1 MRAGRGLFA
10 DDDGHATVLGA
21 FVIAALAGVLVLVI
35 YVGGAVLARH
45 RAQSAA
51 DLSALA
57 AAIDHVAGEVDPC
70 ASARNLAGRQSSGA
84 ELVGCRIVGE
94 DVVVTVRVPVEL
106 GSFGTNDATA
116 QARAGPVG

>member
-1 MRAGRGLFA
+1 MRPGGRLIA

-21 FVIAALAGVLVLVI
+21 FVIAALAAVLVMVI

-57 AAIDHVAGEVDPC
+57 AAIDHVAGETDPC
-70 ASARNLAGRQSSGA
+70 VAAQDLTRRQGIGA
-84 ELVGCRIVGE
+84 ELVGCGVDGD
-94 DVVVTVRVPVEL
+94 DVLVTVRVPVEL
-106 GSFGTNDATA
+106 GGFGTRGATA
-116 QARAGPVG
+116 RARAGPVG

>member
-1 MRAGRGLFA
+1 MTPGSRLIA
-10 DDDGHATVLGA
+10 DEDGHATVLGA
-21 FVIAALAGVLVLVI
+21 FVVAALAAVLVMVI

-57 AAIDHVAGEVDPC
+57 AAIDHVAGETNPC
-70 ASARNLAGRQSSGA
+70 AAAQDLTRRQGSGA
-84 ELVGCRIVGE
+84 ELVGCRTDGD

-106 GSFGTNDATA
+106 GSFGTSDATA
-116 QARAGPVG
+116 AARAGPVG

>member
-1 MRAGRGLFA
+1 MTAGRGLVV

-21 FVIAALAGVLVLVI
+21 FTIAAFAAVLVMVI

-57 AAIDHVAGEVDPC
+57 AAIDHVAGEVNPC
-70 ASARNLAGRQSSGA
+70 AAAHDLAGRQRPRA
-84 ELVGCRIVGE
+84 ELVGCRVDGD

-106 GSFGTNDATA
+106 GSLGTNHATA
-116 QARAGPVG
+116 HARAGPID

>member
-1 MRAGRGLFA
+1 MTPGRGLLA
-10 DDDGHATVLGA
+10 DDTGHSTVLGA
-21 FVIAALAGVLVLVI
+21 FVIAAFAAVLVMVI

-57 AAIDHVAGEVDPC
+57 AAIAHVAGEVNPC
-70 ASARNLAGRQSSGA
+70 AAARDLAARQRSGA
-84 ELVGCRIVGE
+84 ELVGCRIDGD

-106 GSFGTNDATA
+106 GNFGTNDAIA